1 MGGTMEKRQR
11 AFQIEQKDNVATAL
25 EELAPGPVRLLGDGC
40 RTETEA
46 AQKIPKGHKIALR
59 NIRAGEDVIKYGV
72 RIARA
77 SKDIRA
83 GEWVHLHNIH
93 SVYDERSSRLDV
105 MTGAP
110 KDTRY
115 E

>member
-1 MGGTMEKRQR
+1 MDGTMEIMQR

-25 EELAPGPVRLLGDGC
+25 EELIPGALRLLGDGC
-40 RTETEA
+40 MREA
-46 AQKIPKGHKIALR
+46 EAVQKIPKGHKIALQ
-59 NIRAGEDVIKYGV
+59 N
-72 RIARA
+72 
-77 SKDIRA
+77 IRA
-83 GEWVHLHNIH
+83 GEWVHLHNIR
-93 SVYDERSSRLDV
+93 SVYDERSSHLHV

>member
-1 MGGTMEKRQR
+1 MDGTMEIMQR

-25 EELAPGPVRLLGDGC
+25 EELIPGAVRLLGDGC
-40 RTETEA
+40 RTEAEA
-46 AQKIPKGHKIALR
+46 VKIALQ

-77 SKDIRA
+77 TKDIRA
-83 GEWVHLHNIH
+83 GEWVHLHNIR
-93 SVYDERSSRLDV
+93 SVYDERSSHLDV

>member
-1 MGGTMEKRQR
+1 MDGTMEIIQS
-11 AFQIEQKDNVATAL
+11 AFHIEQKDNVATAQEQL
-25 EELAPGPVRLLGDGC
+25 IPGAQRLLGDRC
-40 RTETEA
+40 RTEAEA
-46 AQKIPKGHKIALR
+46 VQKIPKGHNIAR
-59 NIRAGEDVIKYGV
+59 HNISAGEDVIKYGV

-83 GEWVHLHNIH
+83 GEWVHLHNIR
-93 SVYDERSSRLDV
+93 SVYDERSSHLDA

>member
-1 MGGTMEKRQR
+1 MP
-11 AFQIEQKDNVATAL
+11 KDAL
-25 EELAPGPVRLLGDGC
+25 EHLGNCIRNARNECGLTQQELADQTG
-40 RTETEA
+40 
-46 AQKIPKGHKIALR
+46 KGLR
-59 NIRAGEDVIKYGV
+59 HIQNIRAGEDVIKYGV

-77 SKDIRA
+77 TKDIRA
-83 GEWVHLHNIH
+83 GEWVHLHNIR
-93 SVYDERSSRLDV
+93 SVYDERSSHLDA

>member
-1 MGGTMEKRQR
+1 MW
-11 AFQIEQKDNVATAL
+11 
-25 EELAPGPVRLLGDGC
+25 VRSEWWPESF
-40 RTETEA
+40 RTCST
-46 AQKIPKGHKIALR
+46 
-59 NIRAGEDVIKYGV
+59 

-77 SKDIRA
+77 TKDIRA
-83 GEWVHLHNIH
+83 GEWVHLHNIR
-93 SVYDERSSRLDV
+93 SVYDERSSHLDV